1 MSPTEFDLRRALS
14 DGEGDG
20 VDAGLIIFAARERRA
35 RRRHAMLSAAAAV
48 IVVGGIAGGIAA
60 LAGNSTDT
68 GSASAAGSNS
78 YAPNSVKA
86 PLAGNSS
93 EGGGADVASSTAGS
107 SAMKPQGTATNGFT
121 CARRPLHLTLP
132 GRGTPPQLGATG
144 DLLTGPVQSY
154 RVCLTPFRMMLAQA
168 TPQSRPPLRF
178 TVTGAAAD
186 ALTASIQ
193 NASRT
198 PKNLPCPDIR
208 TAESVVITIVPV
220 SPSGKAEQ
228 PLVVSTPLPTCNT
241 VITNGSS
248 VRYDWQMPRRL
259 QRLLDITAVGTGTA
273 PSGSISVQPA
283 TSGAASGS
291 PVH

>member
-86 PLAGNSS
+86 PPAGGSS
-93 EGGGADVASSTAGS
+93 EGGGADVASSAGS

-144 DLLTGPVQSY
+144 ELLTGPVQSY

-198 PKNLPCPDIR
+198 PKNLACPDIR

-241 VITNGSS
+241 VITNGTS
-248 VRYDWQMPRRL
+248 VRYNWQMPRRL